1 MVAITV
7 ILAAVIAAF
16 VLDMGQSQNA
26 PVNAATSVDNGTD
39 TLTVQLTDAG
49 NADNV
54 YVKSAG
60 NIAGCSSDDPSGA
73 TTDAPNDKCNLK
85 SVGDTATLKDNTASG
100 TVIGVKDGEETV
112 LQNIN

>member
-73 TTDAPNDKCNLK
+73 PNDKCNLK